1 MDIRQDLPQ
10 GDEWI
15 DAWLS
20 SISTHTA
27 QTGKLAERVATTS
40 ATASSVDG
48 AVEVTVSSAGVLTE
62 LRLDEEVRSWP
73 AERIATE
80 ILAVQRAAQ
89 RLLVARVAA
98 VARETV
104 GEHSPTAQ
112 AMVEELR
119 TRFSRASGGAFGGDR
134 GRR

>member
-1 MDIRQDLPQ
+1 MDIRQGLPQ

-27 QTGKLAERVATTS
+27 QTGKLAERVAATS

-48 AVEVTVSSAGVLTE
+48 SVEVTVSSAGVLTE

-80 ILAVQRAAQ
+80 ILAVQREAQ
-89 RLLVARVAA
+89 RLLVARVAQ

-104 GEHSPTAQ
+104 GEQSPTAQ
-112 AMVEELR
+112 AMVDELQ
-119 TRFSRASGGAFGGDR
+119 TRFAGGDR

>member
-1 MDIRQDLPQ
+1 MDIRQGLPE

-27 QTGKLAERVATTS
+27 QTRQLSERVAAVS

-48 AVEVTVSSAGVLTE
+48 AVEVTVSSSGLLTD
-62 LRLDEEVRSWP
+62 LRLDDEVRSWP

-80 ILAVQRAAQ
+80 ILTVQREAQ
-89 RLLVARVAA
+89 RLLVTRVGQ

-104 GEHSPTAQ
+104 GEQSPTAQ
-112 AMVEELR
+112 AMVDELQS
-119 TRFSRASGGAFGGDR
+119 RFGGGDR

>member
-1 MDIRQDLPQ
+1 MDIRQGLPE

-20 SISTHTA
+20 SISTHTT
-27 QTGKLAERVATTS
+27 QTRQLSERVAAVS

-48 AVEVTVSSAGVLTE
+48 AVEVTVSSSGLLTD
-62 LRLDEEVRSWP
+62 LRLDDEVRSWP

-80 ILAVQRAAQ
+80 ILTVQREAQ
-89 RLLVARVAA
+89 RLLVTRVGQ

-104 GEHSPTAQ
+104 GEQSPTAQ
-112 AMVEELR
+112 AMVDELQS
-119 TRFSRASGGAFGGDR
+119 RFGGGDR

>member
-1 MDIRQDLPQ
+1 MDIRQGLPE

-27 QTGKLAERVATTS
+27 QTRQLSERVAAVS

-48 AVEVTVSSAGVLTE
+48 VVEVTVSSSGLLTD
-62 LRLDEEVRSWP
+62 LRLDDEVRSWP

-80 ILAVQRAAQ
+80 ILTVQREAQ
-89 RLLVARVAA
+89 RLLVTRVGQ

-104 GEHSPTAQ
+104 GEQSPTAQ
-112 AMVEELR
+112 AMVDELQS
-119 TRFSRASGGAFGGDR
+119 RFGGGDR